1 MSLFHTVRVN
11 NPATAVVRAGFWD
24 RGLAKLIDCI
34 LIGLGFFLI
43 DLVFGTSFITGR
55 GSNEPETL
63 GQLAVFVIFCVYS
76 AWLESSRRQATLGKR
91 MIGIVVTDLGGNRIT
106 FRRALLR
113 SAMQVIPL
121 GYLPA
126 VFGGQAVHDR
136 IADTMVVPGTL

>member
-1 MSLFHTVRVN
+1 
-11 NPATAVVRAGFWD
+11 
-24 RGLAKLIDCI
+24 
-34 LIGLGFFLI
+34 
-43 DLVFGTSFITGR
+43 
-55 GSNEPETL
+55 
-63 GQLAVFVIFCVYS
+63 
-76 AWLESSRRQATLGKR
+76 